1 MRKLALVSL
10 AAIAAAAAL
19 PAAASAQP
27 RAPQHQ
33 ARMGGQ
39 AHGVQMHRGNV
50 QHRRFG
56 HVQRFQRGHVVPPV
70 WMGPRFQVR
79 HWQVYGFPAPQ
90 PGWRWVRYYDD
101 ALLLDHR
108 GRVMDGRY
116 GFDWDRYGDRWDY
129 DDRGAPYYAGD
140 YDDYDDYADREEYE
154 ERYERRG
161 DRHDGPRHPRGGGW
175 DYSEYGRCDCGPGP
189 GPGYP
194 PPPPPPGY
202 GHGYGYG
209 HSGYGYGYGYGGAT
223 RTIVE
228 TTVETGGT
236 TVIEEEVIEERV
248 VHRPRRVVRRAPP
261 PRRPIRGE
269 RG

>member
-10 AAIAAAAAL
+10 AAVAVAAL

-27 RAPQHQ
+27 RAPQHHV
-33 ARMGGQ
+33 RVGGGQ
-39 AHGVQMHRGNV
+39 VHGGTV
-50 QHRRFG
+50 QHRSFG
-56 HVQRFQRGHVVPPV
+56 HVQRFRRGHVVPPM

-116 GFDWDRYGDRWDY
+116 GIDWDRYGDRWSY
-129 DDRGAPYYAGD
+129 DDRGAPYYD
-140 YDDYDDYADREEYE
+140 YDDDYYE
-154 ERYERRG
+154 ERYDRRD
-161 DRHDGPRHPRGGGW
+161 DRRYGRGGGW

-189 GPGYP
+189 RPGPGYP
-194 PPPPPPGY
+194 PPPPPPPY
-202 GHGYGYG
+202 GYGYG
-209 HSGYGYGYGYGGAT
+209 YGYHGYGYGGAT

-248 VHRPRRVVRRAPP
+248 VQRPRRVVRRAPP
-261 PRRPIRGE
+261 PPRRPIRGE